1 MASSG
6 FPILGGVFWAVRF
19 GWRVLRISAVW
30 NRRNGFFVRQPFVF
44 AGRLPIAS
52 KLLVALAFL
61 SAAAGA
67 DVPQPHLASV
77 HAKVVPLNSVRNGW
91 VPVLQVGAYSGASS
105 SAGSSAGAGAGSSAG
120 AGADAGSSSEASA
133 GSGGAPGFRANGEWS
148 GAPDGNRPAIVSK
161 FAEESAPIASV
172 TKLMTALVVLES
184 GAPLN
189 EWLVMPERKD
199 KPPKNAWSRIRVDS
213 RATREDLL
221 RITLMASE
229 NYAAYALARH
239 HPGGMEQFVADMNA
253 RAAELGMRDTRFHDP
268 AGLWVENVS
277 TATDLVRLLVEANE
291 HREIREMSTTTWHRV
306 NFRGPQY
313 HLDFGNTN
321 PLLHNE
327 RWSIS
332 LSKTGYLEEAGRC
345 LVMVADLGGEPTA
358 IVLLDSF
365 GQRSPI
371 GDAGRIRRWVES
383 GAVGTVA
390 GAAAEYERER
400 AARFRISSISD

>member
-1 MASSG
+1 MLSVFGTGA
-6 FPILGGVFWAVRF
+6 LGKR
-19 GWRVLRISAVW
+19 RI
-30 NRRNGFFVRQPFVF
+30 GGF
-44 AGRLPIAS
+44 AGRDYSSAGWWFTAS
-52 KLLVALAFL
+52 MMFLLV
-61 SAAAGA
+61 SASLTVAA
-67 DVPQPHLASV
+67 DTESRNQPHLASV
-77 HAKVVPLNSVRNGW
+77 HAKVVPLDAVRNGW
-91 VPVLQVGAYSGASS
+91 SPMLRVATGLGQDGMGVALGGTGVAREGTGVVQDGAGV
-105 SAGSSAGAGAGSSAG
+105 GAGA
-120 AGADAGSSSEASA
+120 
-133 GSGGAPGFRANGEWS
+133 GFRANGESSLRDWS
-148 GAPDGNRPAIVSK
+148 QRALVSK
-161 FAEESAPIASV
+161 FADESAPIASV

-184 GAPLN
+184 GASLS
-189 EWLVMPERKD
+189 EWLVMPARLDE
-199 KPPKNAWSRIRVDS
+199 PPKNAWSRIRVDS

-239 HPGGMEQFVADMNA
+239 HPGGIDQFVADMNA
-253 RAAELGMRDTRFHDP
+253 RAAELGMLNTRFHDP

-277 TATDLVRLLVEANE
+277 TATDLVQLLLAANE
-291 HREIREMSTTTWHRV
+291 YREIREMSTTTWHRV
-306 NFRGPQY
+306 HFRSPQY

-321 PLLHNE
+321 PLLQND
-327 RWSIS
+327 RWNIS

-345 LVMVADLGGEPTA
+345 LVMVAVLDGEPTA

-400 AARFRISSISD
+400 AARFRSD